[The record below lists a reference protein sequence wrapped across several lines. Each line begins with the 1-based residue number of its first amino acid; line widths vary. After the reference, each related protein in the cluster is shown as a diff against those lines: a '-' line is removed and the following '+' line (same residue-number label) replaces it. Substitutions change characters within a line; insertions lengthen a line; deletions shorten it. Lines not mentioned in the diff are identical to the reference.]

1 MYFKLS
7 ESCLRTNSKLPSYYK
22 LLMRQLIYSNLYE
35 SCLRTSL
42 EMPSLKY
49 LYDNYRVLNSDYW
62 LKMTWILFRLNVCI
76 SISLLL
82 NKLSE

>member
-35 SCLRTSL
+35 SSLYTSL
-42 EMPSLKY
+42 EMPSLKF
-49 LYDNYRVLNSDYW
+49 
-62 LKMTWILFRLNVCI
+62 I
-76 SISLLL
+76 
-82 NKLSE
+82 